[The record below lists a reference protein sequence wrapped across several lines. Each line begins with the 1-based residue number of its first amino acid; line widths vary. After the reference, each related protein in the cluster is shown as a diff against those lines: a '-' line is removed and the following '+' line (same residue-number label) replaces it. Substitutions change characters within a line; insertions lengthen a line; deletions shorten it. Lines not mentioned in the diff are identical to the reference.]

1 MDDLLKLR
9 LDDVILDM
17 SIGLYPFEKF
27 AEHPNRL
34 KISIELHAD
43 IAPGFLAPQEMID
56 YAHVYR
62 FLKTLPAQGHIDLL
76 ETLADQITEN
86 CFLLS
91 RVNACRI
98 VILKTS
104 LLNDCAGAGI
114 DVLRTRK
121 SWTERNA

>member
-9 LDDVILDM
+9 LDDVIVDM
-17 SIGLYPFEKF
+17 SIGIYPFERF

-43 IAPGFLAPQEMID
+43 IAPGPLAKAEMID
-56 YAHVYR
+56 YAYVYR
-62 FLKTLPAQGHIDLL
+62 FLKTLPGQGHVDLL

-86 CFLLS
+86 CFSLQ
-91 RVNACRI
+91 RVKACRV
-98 VILKTS
+98 VILKIS

-114 DVLRTRK
+114 DVVRTRK